1 MPLNYMTHNDVIQA
15 YTVYTHIYLIIYIWP
30 STISDEEGKV
40 YCFSFIPSSVYDHGV
55 VQYCKVHWGHS
66 RISWRRGG
74 SEEGEG
80 GLTKV
85 SADILKSYSLIKKEK
100 I

>member
-40 YCFSFIPSSVYDHGV
+40 YCFSFIPSSVADAEGG
-55 VQYCKVHWGHS
+55 Q
-66 RISWRRGG
+66 RR
-74 SEEGEG
+74 G

-85 SADILKSYSLIKKEK
+85 SADILKSYSLIKEEK

>member
-40 YCFSFIPSSVYDHGV
+40 YCFSFIPSSVADAEGV
-55 VQYCKVHWGHS
+55 
-66 RISWRRGG
+66 RGG
-74 SEEGEG
+74 GSDKSVSWHFEKLLFNQKGEN
-80 GLTKV
+80 LTQKRG
-85 SADILKSYSLIKKEK
+85 KREK
-100 I
+100 